1 MPDKSRTDALA
12 FGHLALKYGYI
23 SLEQLQECIQQQD
36 KEREADKPP
45 RKLGEILVEKGY
57 LARGQ
62 VIEIFRHQSSAGRQT
77 HLENYQILAK
87 IGKGA
92 MGAVYKARQLSLN
105 RIVALKILP
114 PKLALNKNYISR
126 FLREARVAAKLNH
139 ENIIYVIDVGE
150 SKGVYYFA
158 MEYVEGKTVAE
169 ELREK
174 GPLPESQVIEISL
187 QIAKALDHAYSYG
200 IIHRDIKPANIMITD
215 QDKIVKLC
223 DFGLAKELDLRSS
236 VTTHGTVA
244 GTPFYISPEQIKGT
258 DVDTRSDIYSMGAT
272 MYHMVTGEL
281 PFPGT
286 SAPIVMVKQL
296 HERPAP
302 PRTKNPK
309 ISRAL
314 DAVIMKSLAKN
325 VTHRYQSASELVS
338 ILTTLSDPSKRK
350 ASRAGHGPH
359 RHASGKHPHA
369 PRPPRRH
376 RRRF

>member
-1 MPDKSRTDALA
+1 MPDSSRTDALA

-23 SLEQLQECIQQQD
+23 TLEQLQECIGIQEKQKTD
-36 KEREADKPP
+36 GLLSA
-45 RKLGEILVEKGY
+45 KLGEILVEKGY
-57 LARGQ
+57 LTRGQ
-62 VIEIFRHQSSAGRQT
+62 VIEIFRHQASAGRQT
-77 HLENYQILAK
+77 HLENYQIIAK

-92 MGAVYKARQLSLN
+92 MGAVYKAKQLSLN

-158 MEYVEGKTVAE
+158 MEYVEGKTCSE
-169 ELREK
+169 MLREA
-174 GPLPESQVIEISL
+174 GRLPEPVVIEIAL
-187 QIAKALDHAYSYG
+187 QVAKALDHAYSYG
-200 IIHRDIKPANIMITD
+200 IIHRDVKPANVMITD
-215 QDKIVKLC
+215 EDEIVKLC
-223 DFGLAKELDLRSS
+223 DFGLAKELDLQSS

-258 DVDTRSDIYSMGAT
+258 NIDTRSDIYSMGAT
-272 MYHMVTGEL
+272 MYHLITGEL
-281 PFPGT
+281 PFPGS

-302 PRTKNPK
+302 PRTKNPR

-314 DAVIMKSLAKN
+314 DALIMKCLEKDPS
-325 VTHRYQSASELVS
+325 HRYQSPSELVKA
-338 ILTTLSDPSKRK
+338 LTSL
-350 ASRAGHGPH
+350 AEGG
-359 RHASGKHPHA
+359 GKHKSTRLGRGPTRHVGRR
-369 PRPPRRH
+369 PGKPPRRH

>member
-1 MPDKSRTDALA
+1 MPDKSKTDALA

-23 SLEQLQECIQQQD
+23 TLEQLQECVNQQD
-36 KEREADKPP
+36 KDKAAGAG
-45 RKLGEILVEKGY
+45 RKLGEMLVEKGY
-57 LARGQ
+57 LSRGQ

-77 HLENYQILAK
+77 HLENYEILAK
-87 IGKGA
+87 IGRGA

-158 MEYVEGKTVAE
+158 MEYVEGKTVAKLLE
-169 ELREK
+169 EA
-174 GPLPESQVIEISL
+174 GVLPEPQVIEIAL
-187 QIAKALDHAYSYG
+187 QVAKALDQAYSYG
-200 IIHRDIKPANIMITD
+200 IIHRDIKPANIMITT
-215 QDKIVKLC
+215 QDEILKLC

-244 GTPFYISPEQIKGT
+244 GTPFYISPEQIKGEE
-258 DVDTRSDIYSMGAT
+258 VDTRSDIYSLGAT
-272 MYHMVTGEL
+272 MYHLATGEL
-281 PFPGT
+281 PFPGN

-314 DAVIMKSLAKN
+314 DGIIMKCLEKN
-325 VTHRYQSASELVS
+325 PSKRFQAPAELLNS
-338 ILTTLSDPSKRK
+338 LTTLSDPSKRK
-350 ASRAGHGPH
+350 SKSGHSHH
-359 RHASGKHPHA
+359 RHVSGKHPR
-369 PRPPRRH
+369 PKPPRRH

>member
-1 MPDKSRTDALA
+1 MPDRSRTDALA

-23 SLEQLQECIQQQD
+23 SLEQLHECIKDQE
-36 KEREADKPP
+36 KESKGGAPK
-45 RKLGEILVEKGY
+45 RKIGEILVEKGY
-57 LARGQ
+57 LSRGQ
-62 VIEIFRHQSSAGRQT
+62 VIEIFRHQTSAGRQT

-114 PKLALNKNYISR
+114 PKLALNKSYISR
-126 FLREARVAAKLNH
+126 FLREARLAAKLNH

-158 MEYVEGKTVAE
+158 MEFVEGKTVAE
-169 ELREK
+169 RLKEQGKLS
-174 GPLPESQVIEISL
+174 ESQAIEMSL
-187 QIAKALDHAYSYG
+187 QVAKAMDHAFSYG

-244 GTPFYISPEQIKGT
+244 GTPFYISPEQIKGEN
-258 DVDTRSDIYSMGAT
+258 VDTRSDIYSMGAT
-272 MYHMVTGEL
+272 MYHMATGEL
-281 PFPGT
+281 PFPGN

-296 HERPAP
+296 HERPGP
-302 PRTKNPK
+302 PRTKNPR
-309 ISRAL
+309 ISRAF
-314 DAVIMKSLAKN
+314 DAVIMKCLEKN
-325 VTHRYQSASELVS
+325 PARRFQSPSELVE
-338 ILTTLSDPSKRK
+338 ILTTLSDPAKRK
-350 ASRAGHGPH
+350 SSRVAHSPH
-359 RHASGKHPHA
+359 RHGSGRHPHP
-369 PRPPRRH
+369 PRPRRH
-376 RRRF
+376 RRRY

>member
-23 SLEQLQECIQQQD
+23 TLEQLQECIKLQE
-36 KEREADKPP
+36 KERKAGDDP
-45 RKLGEILVEKGY
+45 RKLGEILVGRNY
-57 LARGQ
+57 LSRGQ

-77 HLENYQILAK
+77 HLENYHILAK

-105 RIVALKILP
+105 RTVALKILP
-114 PKLALNKNYISR
+114 PKLALNKSYISR

-158 MEYVEGKTVAE
+158 MEFVEGKTVAE
-169 ELREK
+169 ILKEK
-174 GPLPESQVIEISL
+174 GRLPESQVIEISL
-187 QIAKALDHAYSYG
+187 QVAKALDHAYSYG

-215 QDKIVKLC
+215 QDNVLKLC
-223 DFGLAKELDLRSS
+223 DFGLAKELDLHSS

-244 GTPFYISPEQIKGT
+244 GTPFYISPEQIKGE

-272 MYHMVTGEL
+272 MYHLVTGEL

-302 PRTKNPK
+302 PRTKNPR

-314 DAVIMKSLAKN
+314 DALIMKCLAKDIN
-325 VTHRYQSASELVS
+325 QRYQSPSELVS
-338 ILTTLSDPSKRK
+338 ILTKLSGPSKK
-350 ASRAGHGPH
+350 KGTHGAHGPH
-359 RHASGKHPHA
+359 RPGSGKHPPRA
-369 PRPPRRH
+369 PKRH

>member
-1 MPDKSRTDALA
+1 MPDDNRTDALA

-23 SLEQLQECIQQQD
+23 TLEQLQEGIKLQEDEKGKD
-36 KEREADKPP
+36 KLP

-57 LARGQ
+57 LSRGQ

-114 PKLALNKNYISR
+114 PKLALNKSYISR

-158 MEYVEGKTVAE
+158 MEYVEGKTIAE
-169 ELREK
+169 LLKEQ
-174 GPLPESQVIEISL
+174 GNLPEPQVIEIAL
-187 QIAKALDHAYSYG
+187 QVAKALDHAYSYG
-200 IIHRDIKPANIMITD
+200 IIHRDIKPANLMITD
-215 QDKIVKLC
+215 EDNILKLC

-244 GTPFYISPEQIKGT
+244 GTPFYISPEQIKGE

-272 MYHMVTGEL
+272 LYHMATGEL
-281 PFPGT
+281 PFPGS

-302 PRTKNPK
+302 PRTKNPR
-309 ISRAL
+309 ISRGL
-314 DAVIMKSLAKN
+314 DAAIMKCLEKN
-325 VTHRYQSASELVS
+325 PAHRHQSPSELVKV
-338 ILTTLSDPSKRK
+338 LSGLSSSVKKRK
-350 ASRAGHGPH
+350 STRVMHGH
-359 RHASGKHPHA
+359 RHGSGRHTN
-369 PRPPRRH
+369 PPRAPKRHRH
-376 RRRF
+376 RR